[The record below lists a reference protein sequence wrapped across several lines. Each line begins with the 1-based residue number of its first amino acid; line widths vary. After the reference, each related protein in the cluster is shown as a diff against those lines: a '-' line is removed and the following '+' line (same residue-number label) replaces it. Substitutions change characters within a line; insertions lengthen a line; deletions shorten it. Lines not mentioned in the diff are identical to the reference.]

1 MRRFRSRRAVAFAGL
16 AVTSVALAGCI
27 GDTDPA
33 TDVTSTTA
41 TLHAHGRTNDGPAY
55 WWWEF
60 AEAESSLGS
69 ANGLRICGNATGAD
83 ARCGPASSSNDV
95 KLSQAVSN
103 LKPGKAYFFRACGQ
117 DTNDAQGVCGR
128 TLTFTTPATA
138 GSCAKWASNTGSDL
152 TGTGSQTAPYWTL
165 KKLVASLSPGQT
177 GCLAA
182 GQTYYATEGKGNIP
196 ATQAQV
202 TAPAPVTITSGPG
215 TPRAKISGAIDVQ
228 PAAHDI
234 VLTGIDFVGSLQ
246 QNGSPFQ
253 TKGTYLLLRG
263 DRISL
268 INNDIADSRNI
279 CVQGGKSSGT
289 DPNVNDLAE
298 DLKIMG
304 NRIHECGME
313 PSIVWTDADSGVH
326 GIYLQ
331 NTLRAKVTE
340 NLIYRNRWRGLQLW
354 PRNDSATIAYNVFDE
369 NATHVNIG
377 SSLEPP
383 YTTKYKAER
392 TTVRDNI
399 FTGRVT
405 TFFPSKNESQ
415 VFGNFPPG
423 SPSYGNI
430 VTGNC
435 FSPGDT
441 ATAGYGFTATSNTT
455 AQALFVNRAARD
467 YRLQASSP
475 CRGDGPA
482 AIQP

>member
-1 MRRFRSRRAVAFAGL
+1 MRRLRSRRTVAFVGL
-16 AVTSVALAGCI
+16 AVTSVVLVGCV

-60 AEAESSLGS
+60 AEAEASLGT
-69 ANGLRICGNATGAD
+69 ANGSRACGDATGAN
-83 ARCGPASSSNDV
+83 ARCGPASSANDV
-95 KLSQAVSN
+95 KLSQAISN

-128 TLTFTTPATA
+128 TLAFTTPATA
-138 GSCAKWASNTGSDL
+138 ASCAKWASNSGSD
-152 TGTGSQTAPYWTL
+152 GSPTGSQSAPYETL
-165 KKLVASLSPGQT
+165 GKLVRSLAAGQT
-177 GCLAA
+177 GCVPA
-182 GQTYYATEGKGNIP
+182 GQTYYATMDGRGVIQTTQGT
-196 ATQAQV
+196 ATQ
-202 TAPAPVTITSGPG
+202 PVTITSGPG
-215 TPRAKISGAIDVQ
+215 TPRAKISAPIDAQ
-228 PAAHDI
+228 PATHDL
-234 VLTGIDFVGSLQ
+234 VLTGMDFVGAKNQ
-246 QNGSPFQ
+246 DGTPFQ
-253 TKGTYLLLRG
+253 TKGNFLNIRG
-263 DRISL
+263 DRIS
-268 INNDIADSRNI
+268 IVNNDIADARNI
-279 CVQGGKSSGT
+279 CIGAGKAHAT
-289 DPNVNDLAE
+289 DPNVNDQAA
-298 DLKIMG
+298 DLRIMG
-304 NRIHECGME
+304 NTIHECGMD
-313 PSIVWTDADSGVH
+313 PSVPWTNTDSGVH
-326 GIYLQ
+326 GVYLE

-340 NLIYRNRWRGLQLW
+340 NVFYRSRWRGLQLW

-377 SSLEPP
+377 SSLGPE
-383 YTTKYKAER
+383 YNGTFKAER

-423 SPSYGNI
+423 SPSYGNL
-430 VTGNC
+430 VTSNC
-435 FSPGDT
+435 FAPGDT

-455 AQALFVNRAARD
+455 AQALFVNRAMRD